1 MFTAPINHQELTAI
15 SSHASNQR
23 HSPPQDS
30 NSTSNNHFNISPPQ
44 RPAAGWSDP
53 PSDTWSTTAT
63 SGRDVPNMFVLP
75 NPHSLDATSAAQ
87 TASIND
93 SLAKP
98 LNRNTAHTIDAFS
111 GSARGPLKKPA
122 WTNEELEGKF
132 SPSSSPKKSSL
143 KSGSPESDKK
153 VRFSPLP
160 VELGPAVPSSPKSN
174 SPPKVYTGPDSIYA
188 TPPPSQARASPP
200 SIIASPSHP
209 TVSHSSILPPP
220 PPIPS
225 APPASYIYAPSH
237 IGGTPPAAQPLL
249 PTPDSFELTPE
260 IIAKVQRR
268 CRYAISALDFED
280 VETARN
286 ELRAALILLDK

>member
-1 MFTAPINHQELTAI
+1 MFTAPINHQESTAI

-23 HSPPQDS
+23 HSPPQVS
-30 NSTSNNHFNISPPQ
+30 NSTSSNHFNISPTQ
-44 RPAAGWSDP
+44 RPAAGWFDP
-53 PSDTWSTTAT
+53 PSETWSTTAT

-75 NPHSLDATSAAQ
+75 NSHSLDATSAAQ
-87 TASIND
+87 TARIND

-132 SPSSSPKKSSL
+132 SPSSSSKKSSL

-160 VELGPAVPSSPKSN
+160 VELGPGVPSPPKSN
-174 SPPKVYTGPDSIYA
+174 SPPKEYTGPDSIYA

-200 SIIASPSHP
+200 STITSPSHP
-209 TVSHSSILPPP
+209 TVSHSSVLPPP
-220 PPIPS
+220 PPVPS

-237 IGGTPPAAQPLL
+237 SGVTPPAAPPPL
-249 PTPDSFELTPE
+249 PTPDSFELTPD
-260 IIAKVQRR
+260 IVAKVQRR
-268 CRYAISALDFED
+268 CRYAISALDYED
-280 VETARN
+280 AETARK
-286 ELRAALILLDK
+286 ELRAALILLD